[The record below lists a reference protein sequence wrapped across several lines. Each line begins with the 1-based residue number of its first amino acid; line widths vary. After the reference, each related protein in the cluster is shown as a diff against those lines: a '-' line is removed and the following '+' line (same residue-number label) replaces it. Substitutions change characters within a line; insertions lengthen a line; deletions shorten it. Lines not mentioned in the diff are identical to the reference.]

1 MKNLRF
7 LWISLAVGGII
18 ILIVLGRQFGV
29 HTLAD
34 IALKKEIVLPSES
47 GKTPTFEIK
56 DFRLVQTVGKNK
68 QWELKALEAYEYEEG
83 DEIEIHGTEIKFFK
97 KDNVLALTLKADQGV
112 VDSKNRDIGMTG
124 SIEAETP
131 DGLKLKT
138 QTLRWLAKD
147 EKLVTD
153 DRVTVTKG
161 EVRIDGQ
168 GFEADACMGK
178 LQVKKKVRVKI
189 ARDVR

>member
-1 MKNLRF
+1 
-7 LWISLAVGGII
+7 
-18 ILIVLGRQFGV
+18 
-29 HTLAD
+29 
-34 IALKKEIVLPSES
+34 
-47 GKTPTFEIK
+47 
-56 DFRLVQTVGKNK
+56 
-68 QWELKALEAYEYEEG
+68 
-83 DEIEIHGTEIKFFK
+83 
-97 KDNVLALTLKADQGV
+97 
-112 VDSKNRDIGMTG
+112 MTG

-168 GFEADACMGK
+168 GFEADAGMGK